1 MERRAKTREEGGR
14 SVGPR
19 DAERLRRRTDE
30 CNPVDTNLAMLD
42 ETFVFS
48 VLVHCSKALL
58 KRGSSRERERAN
70 LAELVLEALEALD
83 WMPPMQPPIGLSSRH
98 EIESSSIHQVI
109 VANE

>member
-1 MERRAKTREEGGR
+1 MEHRAKTREEGGR

-58 KRGSSRERERAN
+58 KRGSSRERERILRN
-70 LAELVLEALEALD
+70 LCLKLLKC
-83 WMPPMQPPIGLSSRH
+83 
-98 EIESSSIHQVI
+98 SIACHQC
-109 VANE
+109 NHQ